1 MNIATGYEWA
11 THQPVIRA
19 AMEIYKPE
27 YILELGPGVYSTPV
41 FLEYDS
47 LYSCIEN
54 DAAWIIYLEEQFGI
68 DVIHHDLGNITAD
81 ITFDELNFEQKKEI
95 INYYSAI
102 KIPNEH
108 PRLLFVDQYCACR
121 ALSINTLRGEFDI
134 IIYHDSELKVNRY
147 DKIMNNG
154 FIRYQLSTDRNCTML
169 MTKINR
175 PEIEIMII
183 PFIESFMHEYPD
195 CTRMN
200 FELL

>member
-19 AMEIYKPE
+19 AMEVYKPQ

-41 FLEYDS
+41 FLEYNL
-47 LYSCIEN
+47 LYDCIEN
-54 DAAWIIYLEEQFGI
+54 DAAWIIYLNEKYGI
-68 DVIHHDLGNITAD
+68 DVRHHDLGEISAD
-81 ITFDELNFEQKKEI
+81 ITFDEMDFKQKKQI
-95 INYYSAI
+95 IDYYSAI
-102 KIPNEH
+102 KIPAKH

-121 ALSINTLRGEFDI
+121 MLSINTLRGEFDV
-134 IIYHDSELKVNRY
+134 IIYHDSELKVNRF
-147 DKIMNNG
+147 DKVMSNG
-154 FIRYQLSTDRNCTML
+154 FIRYQLSTDRNNTIL

-183 PFIESFMHEYPD
+183 SFIESFMREYPD